1 MDSYGSFENNSST
14 WATTSEDSNE
24 EYEQVQELE
33 KANSNC
39 RDIIENYNISS
50 NSLYCEPIWD
60 QIMCWEATL
69 AGTVARKHCPS
80 YIEGLNTDGFAK
92 RQCLENGTWYIP
104 PKRNVSWTD
113 FSDCVKENKDDYPND
128 LLDHLARIRLMYNI
142 GYGVSLCSLVVA
154 VFIMLCCRKLS
165 SKSNTLHI
173 NLFIAF
179 ILRAF
184 LSFLKETLFV
194 DGLGFKKDLEEVS
207 GVLRFREGETHWECK
222 LLFTLFVY
230 TISACAMWIF
240 MEALYLYMMVY
251 KTMFTE
257 KHGVQLYVVFGWLGP
272 LTFVIPWIIVRAKL
286 EDFFCWNTNPSPEY
300 LWILRGPLFTI
311 YIINFIFFLDIV
323 KVLFIRVQKNQRV
336 TGARKVRK
344 MAKFI
349 VVLIPLFG
357 VCYIVFSF
365 LSGNDIDVERDIP
378 YLYVEMFY
386 NSFQGFILAVL
397 FCFLNEEV
405 LLEIRKAWYK
415 YSLCHRER
423 YVYSRSAIMST
434 WRKGSRHS
442 YTMTSFVEK
451 EKPLDLSSNRLLQ
464 GGKNNNEC
472 MSQSSSDFKP
482 SDSNCDRWPSMNP
495 EGLRR
500 ETCEEANCL
509 FLSVPIEKHRD
520 ERSKCEK
527 HLKFDLN

>member
-1 MDSYGSFENNSST
+1 MDKKWGSSRVFTFLPNTSRKKYEQMEKMDIANNS
-14 WATTSEDSNE
+14 
-24 EYEQVQELE
+24 
-33 KANSNC
+33 C
-39 RDIIENYNISS
+39 RNMIKSYNISS
-50 NSLYCEPIWD
+50 NGLYCEPIWD

-104 PKRNVSWTD
+104 PRRNVSWTD
-113 FSDCVKENKDDYPND
+113 FSDCVKNKKDIYSND
-128 LLDHLARIRLMYNI
+128 LLDHLSRIRLMYNI
-142 GYGVSLCSLVVA
+142 GYGVSLCSLVIA

-184 LSFLKETLFV
+184 MSFLKETLFL
-194 DGLGFKKDLEEVS
+194 DGLGLKKDLEEVS
-207 GVLRFREGETHWECK
+207 GVLRFRDGDTHWECK

-272 LTFVIPWIIVRAKL
+272 LSFVVPWVIIRAKL

-300 LWILRGPLFTI
+300 LWILRGPLFAI

-336 TGARKVRK
+336 SGARKVRK

-365 LSGNDIDVERDIP
+365 LSGNDIDVDRDIP

-405 LLEIRKAWYK
+405 LHEIRKAWYK
-415 YSLCHRER
+415 YALRHRES
-423 YVYSRSAIMST
+423 YVYSRSAIMK

-442 YTMTSFVEK
+442 YTVSSFIEKDKSSDFLNTS
-451 EKPLDLSSNRLLQ
+451 RLLPK
-464 GGKNNNEC
+464 GKNNNDC
-472 MSQSSSDFKP
+472 VSRSFPDFRP
-482 SDSNCDRWPSMNP
+482 SDSNGGRWSLTNA

-509 FLSVPIEKHRD
+509 FLSVPIDKHRQD
-520 ERSKCEK
+520 RRPRCENPVE
-527 HLKFDLN
+527 FDLN